1 MKSSINCVEIKNL
14 TRSQCTF
21 AKCCLMRTGQILNTS
36 FILRLAYWTVERNTI
51 IITMSEWFSK
61 THWYFQVLYVIYT
74 MNQNHI
80 FFFYFCDTRNWGN
93 TKVSIFLIMEGLYWL
108 TIIQNSNMKGP
119 FTSSESL
126 FSEGKELKKD
136 ANI

>member
-21 AKCCLMRTGQILNTS
+21 AKCCLMRTGQILNTF

-108 TIIQNSNMKGP
+108 TDNHSKFQYERTLYLLRKP
-119 FTSSESL
+119 FFRRQRTQ
-126 FSEGKELKKD
+126 KRC
-136 ANI
+136 